1 MGIPVVRPEVLE
13 TTALG
18 AAMMA
23 GLAVGTYTSVDELK
37 GLWHQDLIFEPT
49 MSEEKREELLHGWHR
64 AVERARNWIEH

>member
-1 MGIPVVRPEVLE
+1 
-13 TTALG
+13 
-18 AAMMA
+18 MMA